1 MLPIVLRGL
10 TANMNI
16 YNTKS
21 FRLTILLI
29 VIAIEEEALQI
40 ANDIEYR
47 LTLAVFIQ
55 DLRHRLRL
63 ARGTNASACYIN
75 VMTVYDKP
83 SLLHSSVKSSRYS

>member
-29 VIAIEEEALQI
+29 VIAIEEEAL
-40 ANDIEYR
+40 
-47 LTLAVFIQ
+47 
-55 DLRHRLRL
+55 
-63 ARGTNASACYIN
+63 
-75 VMTVYDKP
+75 
-83 SLLHSSVKSSRYS
+83 